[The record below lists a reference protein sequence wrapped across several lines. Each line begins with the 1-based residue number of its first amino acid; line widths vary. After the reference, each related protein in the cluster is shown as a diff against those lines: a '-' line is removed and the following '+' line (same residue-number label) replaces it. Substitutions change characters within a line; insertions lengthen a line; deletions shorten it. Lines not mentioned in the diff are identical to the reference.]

1 LINQNSF
8 DEILIQIFEYC
19 CVIHGYVCSTIDPGQ
34 YFQSII
40 QTEHLQSLDNV
51 NHICE
56 SIETLINLNKDKF
69 DQIENF
75 SMINDLFI
83 QFDQNLKVFRYL
95 KK

>member
-1 LINQNSF
+1 
-8 DEILIQIFEYC
+8 LIQIFEYIC
-19 CVIHGYVCSTIDPGQ
+19 IIHGHICSIIDPAQ
-34 YFQSII
+34 YFQS
-40 QTEHLQSLDNV
+40 EHLQSLDNV

-83 QFDQNLKVFRYL
+83 QFYQNLKVFRYL
-95 KK
+95 KKRMKFSNCFSS